1 MHGEFGANT
10 TNPSQRGRGD
20 QKDNTVAMRTK
31 DPKMS
36 RITVQTPKQKGNDP
50 DADDFG
56 QRTPGTQIRSGD
68 TEGTL
73 RRRGDRTMVDT
84 VRGGRSRLS
93 CLGLGLVSERALS
106 RLLGG

>member
-1 MHGEFGANT
+1 M
-10 TNPSQRGRGD
+10 
-20 QKDNTVAMRTK
+20 AMRTK

-36 RITVQTPKQKGNDP
+36 CITVQTPKQRAMTRTRMTLISTKSAHP
-50 DADDFG
+50 QRQSADKAE
-56 QRTPGTQIRSGD
+56 T
-68 TEGTL
+68 
-73 RRRGDRTMVDT
+73 RRGNRTMVDT

>member
-10 TNPSQRGRGD
+10 TNSSQRGRGD
-20 QKDNTVAMRTK
+20 QKDDTVAMRTK

-36 RITVQTPKQKGNDP
+36 RITAQTPKQR
-50 DADDFG
+50 AMT
-56 QRTPGTQIRSGD
+56 RTRTTLISTPPAN
-68 TEGTL
+68 TE
-73 RRRGDRTMVDT
+73 RGDRTVVDT

-106 RLLGG
+106 RLLGS

>member
-1 MHGEFGANT
+1 MHGESGANT

-20 QKDNTVAMRTK
+20 QKDDTVAMRTK

-36 RITVQTPKQKGNDP
+36 RITVQTPKQR
-50 DADDFG
+50 ATT
-56 QRTPGTQIRSGD
+56 RTRATLISTPPAN
-68 TEGTL
+68 TEGT
-73 RRRGDRTMVDT
+73 RRGNRTVVDT

>member
-1 MHGEFGANT
+1 MEQCLERISHYCTESGA
-10 TNPSQRGRGD
+10 
-20 QKDNTVAMRTK
+20 KH
-31 DPKMS
+31 
-36 RITVQTPKQKGNDP
+36 NDS
-50 DADDFG
+50 DANDFDR
-56 QRTPGTQIRSGD
+56 RTPETQIQSAD
-68 TEGTL
+68 KEGTL

>member
-1 MHGEFGANT
+1 MPWQCAQDVSYHCADSEA
-10 TNPSQRGRGD
+10 
-20 QKDNTVAMRTK
+20 
-31 DPKMS
+31 
-36 RITVQTPKQKGNDP
+36 KGNDP
-50 DADDFG
+50 DAGDFG
-56 QRTPGTQIRSGD
+56 QRTPGTQIQSAD
-68 TEGTL
+68 KEGTL

>member
-1 MHGEFGANT
+1 M
-10 TNPSQRGRGD
+10 
-20 QKDNTVAMRTK
+20 AMRTK

-36 RITVQTPKQKGNDP
+36 RITVQTPKQRATIRTRMTLVSALQEPKYRARIKKG
-50 DADDFG
+50 
-56 QRTPGTQIRSGD
+56 
-68 TEGTL
+68 
-73 RRRGDRTMVDT
+73 RRGDRTMVDT